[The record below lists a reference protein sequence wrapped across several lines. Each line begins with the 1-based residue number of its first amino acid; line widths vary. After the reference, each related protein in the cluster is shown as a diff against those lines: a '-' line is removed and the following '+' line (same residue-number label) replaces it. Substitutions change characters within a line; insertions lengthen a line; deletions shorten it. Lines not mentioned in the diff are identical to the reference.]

1 MDRSQ
6 FLNITTQS
14 ATFAL
19 VFSEVLADSSRTA
32 ATYYAPAFTL

>member
-1 MDRSQ
+1 MKASQ
-6 FLNITTQS
+6 LLDITTQS

-19 VFSEVLADSSRTA
+19 VFSEVLADFSRTA